1 MSKKSYTPRYPA
13 EFRERAVR
21 LLSEQRGSYPSD
33 NAAYRGV
40 ASNLGCSPDSLR
52 AWCHQAQKDTGE
64 RPGLSTEDKARIKE
78 LERENRQLRQAIAD
92 SKWVDSTHAGNIR
105 ADKGFKAIQL
115 IQ

>member
-78 LERENRQLRQAIAD
+78 LERENRQLRQANEIL
-92 SKWVDSTHAGNIR
+92 KR
-105 ADKGFKAIQL
+105 ASAYFAQAELGRPFPKS
-115 IQ
+115 